1 MLQSWRAVFARFR
14 ALLRSDA
21 AGVRA
26 GFYALLLSSGGD
38 LIAGLTLGSITG
50 TLESL
55 PGLLVL
61 VPAAIGM
68 RGNVF
73 GALGSRLGTAVHT
86 GTFQISGQGRH
97 GWRRRDTVVGQNL
110 AAALSMSLSVSLVL
124 AFLAKAIS
132 VAFGLENTISIADFV
147 VISVI
152 GGFLSSIV
160 VMGIT
165 VVVAQQGVRLNWDL
179 DNVTAPIVTAAGDM
193 VTLPALFLATYLVG
207 IPWLTVIVAVLCGA
221 VALVALFA
229 SIRSRYPILRRIAR
243 ESLPVLVLAGAIDVI
258 AGLTIE
264 KRFESF
270 LVYPAL
276 LVLVP
281 PFLEDSGALGS
292 ILSARVSTKLHL
304 GTLVPGRG
312 SLRSIGEDF
321 LLVYMYAIPVFFL
334 LGVSAD
340 IAALVVGLKSPGSL
354 EMIAVSMLAGL
365 IATTFAVLVGFY
377 GAVAAHRLGLDP
389 DNHGIPIVTS
399 SLDLLGAFALI
410 LVIVALG
417 LT

>member
-1 MLQSWRAVFARFR
+1 MLQSWRAVVARFR

-21 AGVRA
+21 SGVRA
-26 GFYALLLSSGGD
+26 GFVALLISSGGD
-38 LIAGLTLGSITG
+38 LLAGLTLGSITG

-86 GTFQISGQGRH
+86 GTFRMSA
-97 GWRRRDTVVGQNL
+97 RRDTVVGQNL
-110 AAALSMSLSVSLVL
+110 AASISMSLSVSLVL
-124 AFLAKAIS
+124 AVLAKAVS

-165 VVVAQQGVRLNWDL
+165 VGVATLSVRRNWDL
-179 DNVTAPIVTAAGDM
+179 DNVTSPIVTAAGDM

-207 IPWLTVIVAVLCGA
+207 IAWVTTVVAVICTL

-243 ESLPVLVLAGAIDVI
+243 ESLPVLVLAGTIDVV

-264 KRFESF
+264 KRFSSF

-281 PFLEDSGALGS
+281 PFLEDSGSLGG
-292 ILSARVSTKLHL
+292 ILTARISTKLHL

-312 SLRSIGEDF
+312 SFRSVGEDV
-321 LLVYMYAIPVFFL
+321 LLIYMYAVPVFLL

-340 IAALVVGLKSPGSL
+340 IAALAADLRSPGSL

-365 IATTFAVLVGFY
+365 VATTFAVLVGFY
-377 GAVAAHRLGLDP
+377 GAVAAYRLGLDP

-399 SLDLLGAFALI
+399 SLDLLGAVALI
-410 LVIVALG
+410 LVIVSLG

>member
-1 MLQSWRAVFARFR
+1 MLQSWRAVVARFR

-21 AGVRA
+21 SGVRA
-26 GFYALLLSSGGD
+26 GFVALLISSGGD
-38 LIAGLTLGSITG
+38 LLAGLTLGSITG

-86 GTFQISGQGRH
+86 GTFRMSA
-97 GWRRRDTVVGQNL
+97 RRDTVVGQNL
-110 AAALSMSLSVSLVL
+110 AAALSMSLSVSFVL
-124 AFLAKAIS
+124 AFLAKAIC

-160 VMGIT
+160 VLGIT
-165 VVVAQQGVRLNWDL
+165 VAVAQLGVRHNWDL
-179 DNVTAPIVTAAGDM
+179 DNVTSPIVTAAGDV
-193 VTLPALFLATYLVG
+193 VTLPALFLATFLVG
-207 IPWLTVIVAVLCGA
+207 IPWVTTVVAILCA
-221 VALVALFA
+221 VVALIALA
-229 SIRSRYPILRRIAR
+229 LSLRSRYPILRRIAR
-243 ESLPVLVLAGAIDVI
+243 ESLPVLILAGTIDVV

-264 KRFESF
+264 KRFSSF

-312 SLRSIGEDF
+312 SLRSVGEDF
-321 LLVYMYAIPVFFL
+321 LLIYMYAVPVFLL
-334 LGVSAD
+334 LGVTAD
-340 IAALVVGLKSPGSL
+340 IAAAIVGLKSPGSL
-354 EMIAVSMLAGL
+354 EMIAVSMIAGL

-377 GAVAAHRLGLDP
+377 GAVAAYRLGLDP

-410 LVIVALG
+410 LVIVGLG

>member
-1 MLQSWRAVFARFR
+1 MLRSWRAIVARFR

-26 GFYALLLSSGGD
+26 GFVALLISSGGD
-38 LIAGLTLGSITG
+38 LLAGLVLGSITG
-50 TLESL
+50 TLQEL

-73 GALGSRLGTAVHT
+73 GALGSRLGTAIHT
-86 GTFQISGQGRH
+86 GTFRLS
-97 GWRRRDTVVGQNL
+97 RRTDTVVGQNL
-110 AAALSMSLSVSLVL
+110 AAAFAMSLSISLVL
-124 AFLAKAIS
+124 AFLAKAIA
-132 VAFGLENTISIADFV
+132 VAFGVEHTISVADFV

-165 VVVAQQGVRLNWDL
+165 VGVATLSVRRSWDL
-179 DNVTAPIVTAAGDM
+179 DNVSAPIVTAAGDM
-193 VTLPALFLATYLVG
+193 VTLPALFLATYVAGLAWVT
-207 IPWLTVIVAVLCGA
+207 PVVAVLCAA
-221 VALVALFA
+221 VAVAALITSLRA
-229 SIRSRYPILRRIAR
+229 KAPVLRRIAR
-243 ESLPVLVLAGAIDVI
+243 ESLPVLVLAGTVDVI

-264 KRFESF
+264 KRFSSF
-270 LVYPAL
+270 IAYPAL

-281 PFLEDSGALGS
+281 SFLEDSGALGG
-292 ILSARVSTKLHL
+292 ILSARVATKLHL

-312 SLRSIGEDF
+312 SFRSVGEDV
-321 LLVYMYAIPVFFL
+321 LLVFIYAVPTFLL

-340 IAALVVGLKSPGSL
+340 IASLAVGLASPGSL
-354 EMIAVSMLAGL
+354 EMIAVSVFAGAM
-365 IATTFAVLVGFY
+365 ATTFAVLIGFY
-377 GAVAAHRLGLDP
+377 GAVATHRLGLDP

-410 LVIVALG
+410 LAIVVLG

>member
-1 MLQSWRAVFARFR
+1 VARFR
-14 ALLRSDA
+14 ALLHSDA

-26 GFYALLLSSGGD
+26 GFVALLLSSGGD
-38 LIAGLTLGSITG
+38 LLAGLTLGSITG

-86 GTFQISGQGRH
+86 GTFRMS
-97 GWRRRDTVVGQNL
+97 RRLDTVVGQNL
-110 AAALSMSLSVSLVL
+110 AASISMSLSVSLAL
-124 AFLAKAIS
+124 AILAKAIS
-132 VAFGLENTISIADFV
+132 VGFGLEHTISIADFV

-152 GGFLSSIV
+152 GGFLSSLV

-165 VVVAQQGVRLNWDL
+165 VVVAQLGVRRNWDL

-207 IPWLTVIVAVLCGA
+207 VPWVTGIVAVLCA
-221 VALVALFA
+221 AAALVALVASL
-229 SIRSRYPILRRIAR
+229 RSKAPILRRIAR
-243 ESLPVLVLAGAIDVI
+243 ESLPVLVLAGTVDII

-264 KRFESF
+264 KRFASF
-270 LVYPAL
+270 VLYPAL

-281 PFLEDSGALGS
+281 PFLEDSGALGG

-312 SLRSIGEDF
+312 SFRAVGEDV
-321 LLVYMYAIPVFFL
+321 LLIYLYAVPVFVL

-340 IAALVVGLKSPGSL
+340 VAALVAGLNSPGTL
-354 EMIAVSMLAGL
+354 EMIAVSLLAG
-365 IATTFAVLVGFY
+365 AVTTTFAVIVGFY
-377 GAVAAHRLGLDP
+377 GAVAAYRLGLDP

-399 SLDLLGAFALI
+399 SLDLLGALALI
-410 LVIVALG
+410 LAIVALG

>member
-1 MLQSWRAVFARFR
+1 MLRSWRAVVARFR

-26 GFYALLLSSGGD
+26 GFVALLLSSGGD
-38 LIAGLTLGSITG
+38 LLAGLTLGSITG
-50 TLESL
+50 TLQAL

-86 GTFQISGQGRH
+86 GTFRMS
-97 GWRRRDTVVGQNL
+97 RRMDTLVGQNL
-110 AAALSMSLSVSLVL
+110 AASMSMSLSISLVL
-124 AFLAKAIS
+124 AFLAKAVC
-132 VAFGLENTISIADFV
+132 VAFGLENTISIIDFV

-160 VMGIT
+160 VMAIT
-165 VVVAQQGVRLNWDL
+165 VGVATLSVRRSWDL
-179 DNVTAPIVTAAGDM
+179 DNVTSPIVTAAGDM

-207 IPWLTVIVAVLCGA
+207 IPWVTTIVAVICAVVGL
-221 VALVALFA
+221 VALVA
-229 SIRSRYPILRRIAR
+229 SVRSRAPILRRIAR
-243 ESLPVLVLAGAIDVI
+243 ESLPVLVIAGTIDVV

-264 KRFESF
+264 KRFTSF
-270 LVYPAL
+270 LVFPAL

-281 PFLEDSGALGS
+281 PFLEDSGALGG

-304 GTLVPGRG
+304 GTLAPGRG
-312 SLRSIGEDF
+312 SFRSVGEDVM
-321 LLVYMYAIPVFFL
+321 LIYLYAVPVFLL

-340 IAALVVGLKSPGSL
+340 IAAAAAGLRSPGSL
-354 EMIAVSMLAGL
+354 QMIGVSMLAGL
-365 IATTFAVLVGFY
+365 VSTTFAVLVGFY
-377 GAVAAHRLGLDP
+377 GAVAAYRLGLDP

-410 LVIVALG
+410 LAIVALG
-417 LT
+417 FT

>member
-1 MLQSWRAVFARFR
+1 
-14 ALLRSDA
+14 
-21 AGVRA
+21 
-26 GFYALLLSSGGD
+26 
-38 LIAGLTLGSITG
+38 
-50 TLESL
+50 
-55 PGLLVL
+55 
-61 VPAAIGM
+61 
-68 RGNVF
+68 
-73 GALGSRLGTAVHT
+73 
-86 GTFQISGQGRH
+86 
-97 GWRRRDTVVGQNL
+97 
-110 AAALSMSLSVSLVL
+110 
-124 AFLAKAIS
+124 
-132 VAFGLENTISIADFV
+132 
-147 VISVI
+147 
-152 GGFLSSIV
+152 
-160 VMGIT
+160 MGIT
-165 VVVAQQGVRLNWDL
+165 VVVAQLGVRHNWDL

-207 IPWLTVIVAVLCGA
+207 IPWLTAIVGVICAVAALI
-221 VALVALFA
+221 ALVASL
-229 SIRSRYPILRRIAR
+229 RSRFPILRRIAR
-243 ESLPVLVLAGAIDVI
+243 ESLPVLVLAGTIDVV

-264 KRFESF
+264 KRFQSF

-321 LLVYMYAIPVFFL
+321 LLVYLYAVPVFLL

-340 IAALVVGLKSPGSL
+340 IAALVAGLKSPGSL
-354 EMIAVSMLAGL
+354 EMIAVSMLAGV

-377 GAVAAHRLGLDP
+377 GAVAAYRLGLDP

>member
-1 MLQSWRAVFARFR
+1 MLRSWRAVVARFR
-14 ALLRSDA
+14 ALLHSDA

-26 GFYALLLSSGGD
+26 GFVALLLSSGGD
-38 LIAGLTLGSITG
+38 LLAGLTLGSITG

-86 GTFQISGQGRH
+86 GTFHMS
-97 GWRRRDTVVGQNL
+97 RRLDTVVGQNL
-110 AAALSMSLSVSLVL
+110 AASISMSLSVSLAL
-124 AFLAKAIS
+124 AILAKAIC
-132 VAFGLENTISIADFV
+132 VGFGLENTISVADFV

-160 VMGIT
+160 VMLIT
-165 VVVAQQGVRLNWDL
+165 VGVATLSVRRSWDL
-179 DNVTAPIVTAAGDM
+179 DNVTSPIVTAAGDM

-207 IPWLTVIVAVLCGA
+207 IPWVTTV
-221 VALVALFA
+221 VALLCTIAALIA
-229 SIRSRYPILRRIAR
+229 LVVSVRSRAPILRRIAR
-243 ESLPVLVLAGAIDVI
+243 ESLPVLVLAGTVDIV

-264 KRFESF
+264 KRFSSF
-270 LVYPAL
+270 VLYPAL

-281 PFLEDSGALGS
+281 PFLEDSGALGG

-312 SLRSIGEDF
+312 SFRAVGEDV
-321 LLVYMYAIPVFFL
+321 LLIYMYAVPVFVL

-340 IAALVVGLKSPGSL
+340 IAALAAGLNSPGSL
-354 EMIAVSMLAGL
+354 EMIAVSLLAG
-365 IATTFAVLVGFY
+365 AVTTTFAVLVGFY
-377 GAVAAHRLGLDP
+377 GAVAAYRLGLDP

-399 SLDLLGAFALI
+399 SLDLLGALALI
-410 LVIVALG
+410 LAIVALG
-417 LT
+417 LA

>member
-1 MLQSWRAVFARFR
+1 MLRSWRAVVARFR
-14 ALLRSDA
+14 ALLHSDA

-26 GFYALLLSSGGD
+26 GFVALLLSSGGD
-38 LIAGLTLGSITG
+38 LLAGLTLGSITG

-86 GTFQISGQGRH
+86 GTFRMS
-97 GWRRRDTVVGQNL
+97 RRLDTVVGQNL
-110 AAALSMSLSVSLVL
+110 AASISMSLSISLVL
-124 AFLAKAIS
+124 AILAKAIS
-132 VAFGLENTISIADFV
+132 VGFGLENTISVADFV

-160 VMGIT
+160 VMLIT
-165 VVVAQQGVRLNWDL
+165 VGVATLSVRRSWDL
-179 DNVTAPIVTAAGDM
+179 DNVTSPIVTAAGDM

-207 IPWLTVIVAVLCGA
+207 IPWVTTVIAVLCA
-221 VALVALFA
+221 VVALIALVA
-229 SIRSRYPILRRIAR
+229 SVRSRAPILRRIAR
-243 ESLPVLVLAGAIDVI
+243 ESLPVLVLAGTVDIV

-264 KRFESF
+264 KRFSSF
-270 LVYPAL
+270 VLYPAL

-281 PFLEDSGALGS
+281 PFLEDSGALGG

-312 SLRSIGEDF
+312 SFRAVGEDV
-321 LLVYMYAIPVFFL
+321 LLIYMYAVPVFVL
-334 LGVSAD
+334 LGVSAQ
-340 IAALVVGLKSPGSL
+340 IAALAAGLNSPGSL
-354 EMIAVSMLAGL
+354 EMIAVSLLAG
-365 IATTFAVLVGFY
+365 AVTTTFAVLVGFY
-377 GAVAAHRLGLDP
+377 GAVAAYRLGLDP

-399 SLDLLGAFALI
+399 SLDLLGALALI
-410 LVIVALG
+410 LAIVALG
-417 LT
+417 LA

>member
-1 MLQSWRAVFARFR
+1 MVQSWRAVVARFV
-14 ALLRSDA
+14 ALLHSDA

-26 GFYALLLSSGGD
+26 GFVALLLSSGGD
-38 LIAGLTLGSITG
+38 LLAGLTLGSITG
-50 TLESL
+50 TLQTL

-86 GTFQISGQGRH
+86 GTFRMS
-97 GWRRRDTVVGQNL
+97 RRMDTVVGQNL
-110 AAALSMSLSVSLVL
+110 AASISMSLSVSLAL
-124 AFLAKAIS
+124 AILAKAIS
-132 VAFGLENTISIADFV
+132 VGFGLEHTISIADFV

-160 VMGIT
+160 VMLIT
-165 VVVAQQGVRLNWDL
+165 VGVAQISVQRSWDL
-179 DNVTAPIVTAAGDM
+179 DNVTSPIVTAAGDM

-207 IPWLTVIVAVLCGA
+207 LPWVTTVVAILCTV
-221 VALVALFA
+221 VALLALVA
-229 SIRSRYPILRRIAR
+229 SIRSPAPILRRIAR
-243 ESLPVLVLAGAIDVI
+243 ESLPVLLLAGTVDIV

-264 KRFESF
+264 KRFASF
-270 LVYPAL
+270 VVFPAL

-281 PFLEDSGALGS
+281 PFLEDSGALGG
-292 ILSARVSTKLHL
+292 ILSARVATKLHL

-312 SLRSIGEDF
+312 SFRAVGEDV
-321 LLVYMYAIPVFFL
+321 LLVFMYAVPVFVL

-340 IAALVVGLKSPGSL
+340 VAALAAGLHSPGTL
-354 EMIAVSMLAGL
+354 EMIGVSCLAGA
-365 IATTFAVLVGFY
+365 ITTTFAVLVGFY
-377 GAVAAHRLGLDP
+377 GAVATYRLGLDP

-399 SLDLLGAFALI
+399 SLDLLGALALI
-410 LVIVALG
+410 LAIVAFG
-417 LT
+417 LA

>member
-1 MLQSWRAVFARFR
+1 MLRSWRAVVARFR
-14 ALLRSDA
+14 ALLHSDA

-26 GFYALLLSSGGD
+26 GFVALLLSSGGD
-38 LIAGLTLGSITG
+38 LLAGLTLGSITG

-86 GTFQISGQGRH
+86 GTFHMS
-97 GWRRRDTVVGQNL
+97 RRLDTVVGQNL
-110 AAALSMSLSVSLVL
+110 AASISMSLSVSLVL
-124 AFLAKAIS
+124 AILAKAIS
-132 VAFGLENTISIADFV
+132 VGFGLEHTISIADFV

-152 GGFLSSIV
+152 GGFLSSVV
-160 VMGIT
+160 VMLIT
-165 VVVAQQGVRLNWDL
+165 VGVATVSVRRSWDL
-179 DNVTAPIVTAAGDM
+179 DNVTSPIVTAAGDM

-207 IPWLTVIVAVLCGA
+207 IPWVTTVVAVLCA
-221 VALVALFA
+221 VVALIALVA
-229 SIRSRYPILRRIAR
+229 SVRSRAPILRRIAR
-243 ESLPVLVLAGAIDVI
+243 ESLPVLVLAGTVDIV

-264 KRFESF
+264 KRFASF
-270 LVYPAL
+270 VLYPAL

-281 PFLEDSGALGS
+281 PFLEDSGALGG

-312 SLRSIGEDF
+312 SFRAVGEDV
-321 LLVYMYAIPVFFL
+321 LLIYMYAVPVFVL

-340 IAALVVGLKSPGSL
+340 IAALAAGLNSPGSL
-354 EMIAVSMLAGL
+354 EMIAVSLLAG
-365 IATTFAVLVGFY
+365 AVTTTFAVLVGFY
-377 GAVAAHRLGLDP
+377 GAVAAYRLGLDP

-399 SLDLLGAFALI
+399 SLDLLGALALI
-410 LVIVALG
+410 LAIVALG
-417 LT
+417 LA

>member
-38 LIAGLTLGSITG
+38 LVAGLTLGSITG

-86 GTFQISGQGRH
+86 GTFRMSA
-97 GWRRRDTVVGQNL
+97 RRDTPVGQNL
-110 AAALSMSLSVSLVL
+110 AASLSMSLSVSLVL
-124 AFLAKAIS
+124 AILAKAIS

-147 VISVI
+147 V
-152 GGFLSSIV
+152 
-160 VMGIT
+160 
-165 VVVAQQGVRLNWDL
+165 
-179 DNVTAPIVTAAGDM
+179 
-193 VTLPALFLATYLVG
+193 
-207 IPWLTVIVAVLCGA
+207 
-221 VALVALFA
+221 
-229 SIRSRYPILRRIAR
+229 
-243 ESLPVLVLAGAIDVI
+243 LAGTIDVI

-264 KRFESF
+264 KRFTSF

-312 SLRSIGEDF
+312 GLRSIGEDF
-321 LLVYMYAIPVFFL
+321 LLVYLYAIPVFFL

-340 IAALVVGLKSPGSL
+340 IAALVAGLKSPGSL
-354 EMIAVSMLAGL
+354 EMIAVSMLAGVV
-365 IATTFAVLVGFY
+365 ATTFAVLVGFY

-399 SLDLLGAFALI
+399 SLDLLGAVALI
-410 LVIVALG
+410 LVIVTLG

>member
-1 MLQSWRAVFARFR
+1 MVQSWRAVVARFV
-14 ALLRSDA
+14 ALLHSDA

-26 GFYALLLSSGGD
+26 GFVALLLSSGGD
-38 LIAGLTLGSITG
+38 LLAGLTLGSITG
-50 TLESL
+50 TLQTL

-86 GTFQISGQGRH
+86 GTFHMS
-97 GWRRRDTVVGQNL
+97 RRMDTVVGQNL
-110 AAALSMSLSVSLVL
+110 AASISMSLSVSLAL
-124 AFLAKAIS
+124 AVLAKAIC
-132 VAFGLENTISIADFV
+132 VGFGLEHTISIADFV

-160 VMGIT
+160 VMLIT
-165 VVVAQQGVRLNWDL
+165 VGVAQISVQRSWDL
-179 DNVTAPIVTAAGDM
+179 DNVTSPIVTAAGDM

-207 IPWLTVIVAVLCGA
+207 LPWITTVVAIVCTV
-221 VALVALFA
+221 VALVALVA
-229 SIRSRYPILRRIAR
+229 SIRSPAPILRRIAR
-243 ESLPVLVLAGAIDVI
+243 ESLPVLLLAGTVDIV

-264 KRFESF
+264 KRFASF
-270 LVYPAL
+270 VVFPAL

-281 PFLEDSGALGS
+281 PFLEDSGALGG
-292 ILSARVSTKLHL
+292 ILSARVATKLHL

-312 SLRSIGEDF
+312 SFRAVGEDV
-321 LLVYMYAIPVFFL
+321 LLVFMYAVPVFVL

-340 IAALVVGLKSPGSL
+340 VAALAAGLHSPGTL
-354 EMIAVSMLAGL
+354 EMIGVSCLAGA
-365 IATTFAVLVGFY
+365 ITTTFAVLVGFY
-377 GAVAAHRLGLDP
+377 GAVATYRLGLDP

-399 SLDLLGAFALI
+399 SLDLLGALALI
-410 LVIVALG
+410 LAIVAFG
-417 LT
+417 LA

>member
-1 MLQSWRAVFARFR
+1 
-14 ALLRSDA
+14 
-21 AGVRA
+21 
-26 GFYALLLSSGGD
+26 
-38 LIAGLTLGSITG
+38 
-50 TLESL
+50 
-55 PGLLVL
+55 
-61 VPAAIGM
+61 
-68 RGNVF
+68 
-73 GALGSRLGTAVHT
+73 
-86 GTFQISGQGRH
+86 
-97 GWRRRDTVVGQNL
+97 
-110 AAALSMSLSVSLVL
+110 
-124 AFLAKAIS
+124 
-132 VAFGLENTISIADFV
+132 
-147 VISVI
+147 VI

-160 VMGIT
+160 VMAIT
-165 VVVAQQGVRLNWDL
+165 VGVATLSVRRNWDL
-179 DNVTAPIVTAAGDM
+179 DNVTSPIVTAAGDM

-207 IPWLTVIVAVLCGA
+207 LPWLTAIVAILCGI
-221 VALVALFA
+221 VALIALVA

-243 ESLPVLVLAGAIDVI
+243 ESLPVLVLAGTVDVV

-264 KRFESF
+264 KRFSSF

-281 PFLEDSGALGS
+281 PFLEDSGALGG

-312 SLRSIGEDF
+312 SFRSVGEDV
-321 LLVYMYAIPVFFL
+321 LLVYMYAVPVFLL

-340 IAALVVGLKSPGSL
+340 IAAYAAGLRSPGSF

-377 GAVAAHRLGLDP
+377 GAVAAYRLGLDP

-399 SLDLLGAFALI
+399 SLDLLGAVALI
-410 LVIVALG
+410 LVIVGLG

>member
-1 MLQSWRAVFARFR
+1 
-14 ALLRSDA
+14 
-21 AGVRA
+21 
-26 GFYALLLSSGGD
+26 
-38 LIAGLTLGSITG
+38 
-50 TLESL
+50 
-55 PGLLVL
+55 
-61 VPAAIGM
+61 
-68 RGNVF
+68 
-73 GALGSRLGTAVHT
+73 
-86 GTFQISGQGRH
+86 
-97 GWRRRDTVVGQNL
+97 
-110 AAALSMSLSVSLVL
+110 
-124 AFLAKAIS
+124 
-132 VAFGLENTISIADFV
+132 
-147 VISVI
+147 
-152 GGFLSSIV
+152 
-160 VMGIT
+160 
-165 VVVAQQGVRLNWDL
+165 
-179 DNVTAPIVTAAGDM
+179 
-193 VTLPALFLATYLVG
+193 VG
-207 IPWLTVIVAVLCGA
+207 IPYLTVIVAVLCGIVA
-221 VALVALFA
+221 LIALVA
-229 SIRSRYPILRRIAR
+229 SVRSPFPILRRIAR
-243 ESLPVLVLAGAIDVI
+243 ESLPVLILAGTVDVI

-321 LLVYMYAIPVFFL
+321 LLVYLYAIPVFFL

-340 IAALVVGLKSPGSL
+340 IAALVAGLKSPGSI
-354 EMIAVSMLAGL
+354 EMIAVSMLAGV

-377 GAVAAHRLGLDP
+377 GAVAANRLGLDP

-399 SLDLLGAFALI
+399 SLDLFGAVALI